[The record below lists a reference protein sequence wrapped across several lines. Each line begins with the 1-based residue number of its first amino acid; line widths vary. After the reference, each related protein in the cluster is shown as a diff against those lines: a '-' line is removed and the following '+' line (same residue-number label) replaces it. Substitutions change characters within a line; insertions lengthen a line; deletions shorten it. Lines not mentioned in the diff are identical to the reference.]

1 MGRSKGNSIN
11 SEEKRFGR
19 TSEEITHILNKTKYT
34 ALNKIER
41 PRNCSALKTCRITE
55 IQVNYFTNSH
65 AWYSRP

>member
-11 SEEKRFGR
+11 SEEKRLVGQAKK
-19 TSEEITHILNKTKYT
+19 ITHILNKTKYT

-41 PRNCSALKTCRITE
+41 PRNCRALRTCRITDM
-55 IQVNYFTNSH
+55 QVNYFTNSR